1 MTINVADVDPDGTE
15 TDIGTTALL
24 LSLRR
29 LSVAPPA
36 GAAALRLTVQL
47 EVAGPTRE
55 EEEQASALRLT
66 A

>member
-1 MTINVADVDPDGTE
+1 MADVEPDGTE
-15 TDIGTTALL
+15 IDKGTMALL

-29 LSVAPPA
+29 LTVVPPA

-47 EVAGPTRE
+47 EVAGPVKDEGEHTSE
-55 EEEQASALRLT
+55 FRLT

>member
-1 MTINVADVDPDGTE
+1 MTLNVADVEPDGTE
-15 TDIGTTALL
+15 IDKGTMALL

-29 LSVAPPA
+29 LTVVPPA

-47 EVAGPTRE
+47 EFAGVTRDE
-55 EEEQASALRLT
+55 GEHVSELRLK